1 MTNPGLLIV
10 EDDEGLCSQYRWAFP
25 ACQVMLAHTRGQAVA
40 TVKRENPPVVLMMDL
55 GLPPDPDG
63 VSEGFAT
70 LDEVLRLA
78 PQTKVIVV
86 TGNGE
91 RRNALRAIAAGAY
104 DFCEKPVELEVLR
117 TIIDRGLNLHRLE
130 EENRRVAAV
139 PVASPIERI
148 ITASPVMLKVCREI
162 EKVATTNVPVLLL
175 GESGTGKE
183 ALARAVHD
191 LGPRAKQPFVAINC
205 GAIPE
210 TLLESELFGHER
222 GAFTGAVKQ
231 TIGKIES
238 ANRGTLFLDEI
249 GDLPYPLQ
257 VKLLRFL
264 QDQIVERIGGRQQIQ
279 VDVRIVSATN
289 ANLDEKIARGQF
301 RGDLLYRMNAVTV
314 RIPPLRERG
323 GDIALLGSFFLH
335 RFNQEFGRRV
345 RSFTERA
352 KIAMSVTTV
361 EFLPFGLDW
370 TCVAEIQ
377 FSENKDLPNDNDPPR
392 RQKVRNSTVESVHDW
407 PGNVREL
414 ENRLKRAVVMADHR
428 MIDAADLELELAD
441 EALPDLDLRAARMR
455 AEREVINAALMR
467 SNNTLSAAAKL
478 LGVSR
483 PTLYGLLEAHGL
495 VSETVG
501 TTAAGAAFTSETASR
516 NDQG

>member
-1 MTNPGLLIV
+1 MSGKTTTKPKLLIV

-25 ACQVMLAHTRGQAVA
+25 ACDVLLAHARPQAVA
-40 TVKRENPPVVLMMDL
+40 LATREAPPVAIMDL

-70 LDEVLRLA
+70 LSEVLRIA

-91 RRNALRAIAAGAY
+91 RKHALRAIASGAY
-104 DFCEKPVELEVLR
+104 DFCEKPVEIEVLR
-117 TIIDRGLNLHRLE
+117 TIIERGLNVHRLE
-130 EENRRVAAV
+130 EENRRLSAA
-139 PVASPIERI
+139 PARSPIERI
-148 ITASPVMLKVCREI
+148 ITANAGMLKVCRDI
-162 EKVATTNVPVLLL
+162 EKIATTNVPVLLL

-191 LGPRAKQPFVAINC
+191 LGPRAKGPFVAINC

-210 TLLESELFGHER
+210 NLLESELFGHER

-238 ANRGTLFLDEI
+238 ANKGTLFLDEI
-249 GDLPYPLQ
+249 GDLPHPLQ

-264 QDQIVERIGGRQQIQ
+264 QDQIVERIGGRQKIQ

-289 ANLDEKIARGQF
+289 ANLDEKISQGVF
-301 RGDLLYRMNAVTV
+301 RGDLLYRMNAFTI
-314 RIPPLRERG
+314 RIPPLRDRG
-323 GDIALLGSFFLH
+323 ADILLLANYFLN
-335 RFNQEFGRRV
+335 RFNQEFSRGIRG
-345 RSFTERA
+345 FTEPA
-352 KIAMSVTTV
+352 TIA
-361 EFLPFGLDW
+361 LN
-370 TCVAEIQ
+370 A
-377 FSENKDLPNDNDPPR
+377 
-392 RQKVRNSTVESVHDW
+392 HDW

-414 ENRLKRAVVMADHR
+414 ENRLKRAVVMADRR
-428 MIDAADLELELAD
+428 MIDAADLELAPPV
-441 EALPDLDLRAARMR
+441 EAPPDLDLRAARLR
-455 AEREVINAALMR
+455 AEKEVLQEALAR
-467 SNNTLSAAAKL
+467 SNNTLSAAARL

-483 PTLYGLLEAHGL
+483 PTLYGLMEAHGL
-495 VSETVG
+495 AAEATGPGGASRDERDNGQTA
-501 TTAAGAAFTSETASR
+501 TTIR

>member
-1 MTNPGLLIV
+1 MANPKLLIV

-25 ACQVMLAHTRGQAVA
+25 ACDVLMAHLRAQAVA
-40 TVKRENPPVVLMMDL
+40 LVKRDSPPIAVMDL

-70 LDEVLRLA
+70 LEDVLRIA

-91 RRNALRAIAAGAY
+91 RKTALRAIASGAY
-104 DFCEKPVELEVLR
+104 DFCEKPVEIEVLR
-117 TIIDRGLNLHRLE
+117 TVIQRGLNLHRLE
-130 EENRRVAAV
+130 EENRRMAAA
-139 PVASPIERI
+139 PALSPIERI
-148 ITASPVMLKVCREI
+148 ITGNPAMLKICRDI
-162 EKVATTNVPVLLL
+162 EKIAPTNVPVLLL
-175 GESGTGKE
+175 GDSGTGKE

-191 LGPRAKQPFVAINC
+191 LGPRAKHPFIAINC

-210 TLLESELFGHER
+210 NLLESELFGHER
-222 GAFTGAVKQ
+222 GAFTGAVKLSV
-231 TIGKIES
+231 GKIES
-238 ANRGTLFLDEI
+238 AHKGTLFLDEV
-249 GDLPYPLQ
+249 GDLPHPLQ

-264 QDQIVERIGGRQQIQ
+264 QDQIVERIGGRQKIQ

-289 ANLDEKIARGQF
+289 ANLDDKIAHGAF
-301 RGDLLYRMNAVTV
+301 RADLLYRMNAFTI

-323 GDIALLGSFFLH
+323 ADIALLANFFLH

-345 RSFTERA
+345 RGFSEQA
-352 KIAMSVTTV
+352 SIAMAT
-361 EFLPFGLDW
+361 
-370 TCVAEIQ
+370 
-377 FSENKDLPNDNDPPR
+377 
-392 RQKVRNSTVESVHDW
+392 HDW

-414 ENRLKRAVVMADHR
+414 ENRLKRAVVMSDHR
-428 MIDAADLELELAD
+428 MLDAADLELEPR
-441 EALPDLDLRAARMR
+441 EGRIPDLDLRTARLR
-455 AEREVINAALMR
+455 AERDVIKAALAR
-467 SNNTLSAAAKL
+467 SNNTLSLAARL

-495 VSETVG
+495 VNDVVRVG
-501 TTAAGAAFTSETASR
+501 HGAAMTGETALQ